1 MGSIYRAAVIGI
13 VGFFG
18 LSVWAQTTDS
28 QQPATPVA
36 YSSSLDRSSREL
48 LASASTNLD
57 ALHSAALARSN
68 DMEPMLIATPIQP
81 QKPTNEKV
89 FQGTKKKVWFSL
101 VAVEHSAAAFDA
113 WSTRQG
119 IGSNV
124 SESNPLLKPFANSS
138 AMYAAT
144 QVVPTG
150 MDVLARY
157 MMRSNNRVVR
167 KLWWLPQTASTVASL
182 ASGFHNLQF

>member
-18 LSVWAQTTDS
+18 ISAWAQTAES
-28 QQPATPVA
+28 QQPATPII
-36 YSSSLDRSSREL
+36 YSSSLNHSSGQFV
-48 LASASTNLD
+48 ASASTNLD
-57 ALHSAALARSN
+57 AFHSAALAPSSEI
-68 DMEPMLIATPIQP
+68 EPMLIAAPIQP
-81 QKPTNEKV
+81 QKPASEKV

-101 VAVEHSAAAFDA
+101 VVAGHSAASFDA

-124 SESNPLLKPFANSS
+124 SESNPLLKPFADSS

-150 MDVLARY
+150 MDVLSRY
-157 MMRSNNRVVR
+157 MMRSNNRIVR